1 MTSIYGT
8 DRSAGRQLAGKV
20 ALVTGGNRGIG
31 KAIAARL
38 AALGAAVAICG
49 RDSQTLATTAR
60 ELQAVGTPIHSQRA
74 DVTKSSDVDALIKE
88 TETALGAISI
98 LVNNAGMGL
107 FGPVQ
112 EKTEQEWDTLMNTN
126 LKSVFLVSRQV
137 IPGMIQRKSGDI
149 INISSL
155 AGKSTFAGGGIYCAS
170 KWALQ
175 VLRHAR
181 AETLQRPF
189 RCAVDAASCESTFS
203 RKRTDVDDVA
213 GLALNHP
220 RNHLA
225 RDEKHALQVRV
236 HQSVPLLFC
245 FFLDGPEKTHP
256 SVIDKNADCAEGGFC
271 FLDQGIDIGRLCDV
285 GALRVNGSAH
295 GLKFPGGGCERLGIA
310 A

>member
-1 MTSIYGT
+1 MTSTYGT

-60 ELQAVGTPIHSQRA
+60 ELQAVGIPIYSQRA
-74 DVTKSSDVDALIKE
+74 DVTKSSDVDALVKE

-126 LKSVFLVSRQV
+126 LKSVFLVSRKV

-175 VLRHAR
+175 GLSGCMVEDLRNFGIRVSTVCPGSVATEFSGRGAKDASKVLTA
-181 AETLQRPF
+181 Q
-189 RCAVDAASCESTFS
+189 
-203 RKRTDVDDVA
+203 DVA
-213 GLALNHP
+213 
-220 RNHLA
+220 
-225 RDEKHALQVRV
+225 HAVAMIATQGP
-236 HQSVPLLFC
+236 QSFLSEVQLRPLTK
-245 FFLDGPEKTHP
+245 P
-256 SVIDKNADCAEGGFC
+256 
-271 FLDQGIDIGRLCDV
+271 
-285 GALRVNGSAH
+285 
-295 GLKFPGGGCERLGIA
+295 
-310 A
+310 